1 MNKVKLHVGNVS
13 FHLSEAAIKSDLS
26 ANAEADAISCSRPFR
41 IENNKKV
48 SAPYAFLYVW
58 DKDVPKFVALHGYE
72 YEGKKISVTVAKNQ
86 DKVIQ
91 RISKELPPIVEGIPL
106 EEVTEEEHATLAQDE
121 AEEQLFQMSQETNQ
135 E

>member
-13 FHLSEAAIKSDLS
+13 FHLSEDAIKSDLS
-26 ANAEADAISCSRPFR
+26 ANAEVGAVSCSRPFR

-48 SAPYAFLYVW
+48 LAPYAFLYVW
-58 DKDVPKFVALHGYE
+58 DKDAPKFIALNGYE

-86 DKVIQ
+86 DKVIH
-91 RISKELPPIVEGIPL
+91 RITKELPPVLDGVPL